1 MKRKRTASL
10 ISSSSQQQLF
20 SSPKSTIVVEA
31 ADLYLPD
38 ECWELVFKFLIHD
51 QDNKDLKSLS
61 VVSQQFLSI
70 TNRLPLSFTLDQLS
84 PPPLARLFQ
93 RFTNV
98 ISLNLIY
105 CTDLNKLLCQISNFS
120 LNLTS
125 LVLSCTDKTT
135 FPVNGLRAFSR
146 NITTLTSLTC
156 SCIRST
162 DLFLI
167 ADCFPNLQV
176 LHLKHC
182 YDISEEGI
190 GHVLR
195 RCCNIRHL
203 ELACCLEVKLLAMN
217 FKVPKLEVLNLS
229 YTKLMMKHSMGSPR
243 VAVGFCICYWNLV
256 IISLKRE

>member
-51 QDNKDLKSLS
+51 EDNKDLKSLS
-61 VVSQQFLSI
+61 VVSNQFHSI
-70 TNRLPLSFTLDQLS
+70 TNRLPLSFTLHQLS
-84 PPPLARLFQ
+84 PPPLPRLFQ

-98 ISLNLIY
+98 ISLDLRY

-125 LVLSCTDKTT
+125 LVLSCSHKPT
-135 FPVNGLRAFSR
+135 FPANGLRAISQ
-146 NITTLTSLTC
+146 NISTTLTSLAC
-156 SCIRST
+156 SYIGSLHST
-162 DLFLI
+162 DMFLI
-167 ADCFPNLQV
+167 AYCFPNLQV
-176 LHLKHC
+176 LHLKYC
-182 YDISEEGI
+182 SDISEEGI

-195 RCCNIRHL
+195 RCCTIRHL
-203 ELACCLEVKLLAMN
+203 ELAGCLGVKLLAMN
-217 FKVPKLEVLNLS
+217 FEVPKGV
-229 YTKLMMKHSMGSPR
+229 K
-243 VAVGFCICYWNLV
+243 LV
-256 IISLKRE
+256 IHKG